1 VKKQQMFPQNRLN
14 AYRIPSLTLL
24 LALMPI
30 GSQAGCSFAA
40 PAHTQPQKEVKM
52 KESQSLVTLTGT
64 IIFKD
69 LERRMPTPE
78 AWMAGSNQYYV
89 LDVGEAQIEQIEQ
102 PTAEEGVILRTSD
115 QISKETFQQHIG
127 KRVIIEGEYLAP
139 KPYIPQSPMEA
150 YPMGPDR
157 KPLPT
162 GGGFKVYRLQAIN

>member
-1 VKKQQMFPQNRLN
+1 MFPQNRLN

-24 LALMPI
+24 LALMLI
-30 GSQAGCSFAA
+30 GNQAGCSFAA

-78 AWMAGSNQYYV
+78 AWMAGSSQYYV
-89 LDVGEAQIEQIEQ
+89 LDVGEAQIEQ

-115 QISKETFQQHIG
+115 QISQEIFQQYIG
-127 KRVIIEGEYLAP
+127 KRVIIEGEYVAP
-139 KPYIPQSPMEA
+139 KPFIPQSPMVA

-162 GGGFKVYRLQAIN
+162 GGGFKVYRLEAID